1 MGGGKRNFHVDYSC
15 NYFIVQ
21 TSQYDMD
28 LIKGPIMVLI
38 GIFLLKGE
46 CKKLEIQLNL
56 KPGFIIW
63 IGTIVFINSGININ
77 ILFLKLA
84 EIYRLHFNFF
94 LWKDINIYTLI

>member
-1 MGGGKRNFHVDYSC
+1 MEFWGVKKKYGRWEEKFSCYYSC

-56 KPGFIIW
+56 KPGFII
-63 IGTIVFINSGININ
+63 
-77 ILFLKLA
+77 
-84 EIYRLHFNFF
+84 
-94 LWKDINIYTLI
+94 